1 MRIRHSALS
10 VSLAILAG
18 CGQDAPTATQT
29 VQLAVVAGAEHGGA
43 PFSPS
48 LRQEVTTVPVWA
60 GDPDGTGS
68 ALITINVGQGQLCW
82 ETSVSDISLPASAS
96 HIHQA
101 VEGIRGDIVVFL
113 SPPDGTGRAVGC
125 RLGIDPTL
133 LRQILERPTTFYV
146 NVHTSDFPAGAIRGQ
161 LGR

>member
-1 MRIRHSALS
+1 MRFRHSALP

-18 CGQDAPTATQT
+18 CGQDVPTATQT
-29 VQLAVVAGAEHGGA
+29 VQLAVIAGAEHGGA
-43 PFSPS
+43 PFLPS
-48 LRQEVTTVPVWA
+48 LSQEVTTVPVWA

-68 ALITINVGQGQLCW
+68 ARITINVGQGQLCW
-82 ETSVSDISLPASAS
+82 ETSVSGISLPGSAS
-96 HIHQA
+96 HIHEA

-113 SPPDGTGRAVGC
+113 SPPDASGRAAGC
-125 RLGIDPTL
+125 RLGVSPDL
-133 LRQILERPTTFYV
+133 LRHILESPTSFYV